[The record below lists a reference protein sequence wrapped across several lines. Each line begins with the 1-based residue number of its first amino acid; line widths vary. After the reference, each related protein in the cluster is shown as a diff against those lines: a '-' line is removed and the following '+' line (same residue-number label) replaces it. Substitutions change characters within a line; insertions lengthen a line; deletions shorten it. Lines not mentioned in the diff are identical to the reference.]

1 MFIFFLGYDASFRL
15 PFTVVGRNGRTLN
28 DRFSPHPETYLTI
41 CTDGFPN
48 WFMALGPNS
57 GIGSGSLL
65 VMIERQIDY
74 AIEAVKKLQREHLK
88 SIEVKKEAVADFDEY
103 LEVSSYWLLKKSN
116 L

>member
-1 MFIFFLGYDASFRL
+1 MFIFFLGYDASFHL

-74 AIEAVKKLQREHLK
+74 AIEAVKKLQRAHLK

-103 LEVSSYWLLKKSN
+103 LEVPCY
-116 L
+116 